1 MTLGFIGVG
10 KMGGGLARNIIRA
23 GKDVLI
29 YDLNDQAVQSV
40 LNVGTSGRKARNF
53 QDFSDCDLLFTSLP
67 LPGHLKEVLLGEQ
80 GVYARMKAG
89 SVHVELSTI
98 VPATAHILASAAADR
113 KVGYLQSTLGK
124 TPAHAEKAEEPMFIG
139 GDEALAKKLW
149 PLFKIIGLPVYVGS
163 IDASC
168 AVKLV
173 SNLIGMTTLAVLA
186 EGIRAGERAG
196 LEKNLMIELFAD
208 TGAAGYQLSVRGPS
222 IAAGDFT
229 AKFAVDLALK
239 DVRLGLE
246 MARALG
252 LDLKAM
258 ETALGYFKQASAGG
272 YGQEDCAA
280 VYRVIG

>member
-10 KMGGGLARNIIRA
+10 KMGGGLARNLIRA
-23 GKDVLI
+23 GKDVLV
-29 YDLNDQAVQSV
+29 YDLNAQAVQSV
-40 LNVGTSGRKARNF
+40 LNAGTSGREARKLR
-53 QDFSDCDLLFTSLP
+53 DFSDCDALFTSLP
-67 LPGHLKEVLLGEQ
+67 LPVHLKELMLGGG
-80 GVYARMKAG
+80 GVYACMKAG

-98 VPATAHILASAAADR
+98 EPETAHILAEAAAR
-113 KVGYLQSTLGK
+113 RGVGYLQSTLGK
-124 TPAHAEKAEEPMFIG
+124 TPAHAEKAEEPMFVG
-139 GDEALAKKLW
+139 GDEELAKKLW
-149 PLFKIIGLPVYVGS
+149 PLFEIIGLPVYVGS
-163 IDASC
+163 VDASC

-173 SNLIGMTTLAVLA
+173 SNLIGMTMLAALA

-196 LEKNLMIELFAD
+196 LDKNLMIELFAD

-222 IAAGDFT
+222 MASGDFT

-246 MARALG
+246 MARSLG

-258 ETALGYFKQASAGG
+258 EAALNYFIKASEDGF
-272 YGQEDCAA
+272 GQEDCAA